1 MKYPSFCFI
10 FLIFAS
16 CSAGGKDNEIPD
28 DVESVGGVK
37 KYKLYIQSTHGGS
50 MWVTS
55 QEGTIHE
62 ADVEEATSLS
72 FTNPAGDVLVGKY
85 VGMYP
90 RDTALHF
97 GISLEEG
104 YRFTGWTGYKC
115 NKCYWAATP
124 FSSQQS
130 SLTLSINSDVLINAT
145 FAENGAAVI
154 AR

>member
-1 MKYPSFCFI
+1 MRYIFTLSCFLLFTFC
-10 FLIFAS
+10 S
-16 CSAGGKDNEIPD
+16 RNGVDNEIPD